1 MAISE
6 EGLLGYLDHWDTRV
20 MELFGELRLNKLY
33 GTGYHPIKYCVFSVM
48 YGT

>member
-6 EGLLGYLDHWDTRV
+6 EGSLGYLDHWDTHV
-20 MELFGELRLNKLY
+20 MESFGELRLNKLY
-33 GTGYHPIKYCVFSVM
+33 GTGYHPIKYCMFSVM